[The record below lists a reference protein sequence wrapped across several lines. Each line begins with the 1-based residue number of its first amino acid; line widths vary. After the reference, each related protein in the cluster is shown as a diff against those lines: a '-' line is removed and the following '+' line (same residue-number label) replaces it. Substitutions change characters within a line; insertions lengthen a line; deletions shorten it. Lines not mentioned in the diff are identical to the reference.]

1 MRKRE
6 MLRGR
11 ATCRINATKEGA
23 SHIAGFNWL
32 TGGKLDHIHHTATN
46 RPASRHDKDSG
57 RENPCQV
64 CGPVAHCRE
73 TNGALE
79 TYGRFMEGAVV
90 AALREKPT
98 RGAVTTGHDVL
109 LRPVRTLLYAALSTG
124 SGMLDSHSLAIDASM

>member
-1 MRKRE
+1 MTRI
-6 MLRGR
+6 RGGR
-11 ATCRINATKEGA
+11 TLVKNVAP
-23 SHIAGFNWL
+23 SL
-32 TGGKLDHIHHTATN
+32 TVVK
-46 RPASRHDKDSG
+46 
-57 RENPCQV
+57 
-64 CGPVAHCRE
+64 

-98 RGAVTTGHDVL
+98 RGAVTTGHDIL

>member
-1 MRKRE
+1 ME
-6 MLRGR
+6 
-11 ATCRINATKEGA
+11 KEGA
-23 SHIAGFNWL
+23 SHIAGL
-32 TGGKLDHIHHTATN
+32 TGSREESPITFTQGATN